1 MKLLKKFK
9 GKQINF
15 FKKNLNG
22 GMNNYNIKPKVY
34 KSQKG
39 NVILNKLKI
48 KSNQMLLWRELILF
62 RGQPP

>member
-9 GKQINF
+9 GKQMKF
-15 FKKNLNG
+15 FSNKKLNG

-48 KSNQMLLWRELILF
+48 QIS
-62 RGQPP
+62 